1 MKSVASTVRGRT
13 GLAVATRSRLR
24 MMVCCGNEANS
35 YVPAHE
41 HSFRLAAVAAPRSRR
56 PQQAMTDTPNKPVKE
71 SAATRQDRLRQAL
84 RENLKRRKSQ
94 SRGRASLADD
104 QVAAV
109 ESAATPTQQDICSR
123 PVDPNRD

>member
-1 MKSVASTVRGRT
+1 
-13 GLAVATRSRLR
+13 
-24 MMVCCGNEANS
+24 
-35 YVPAHE
+35 
-41 HSFRLAAVAAPRSRR
+41 
-56 PQQAMTDTPNKPVKE
+56 MTDTPNKPVKE

-104 QVAAV
+104 QVAAA

-123 PVDPNRD
+123 PVDPDRD